1 MFGLILSPLQKLL
14 GILVLIVG
22 LIGVGYYKGHTN
34 TQVKFDAFKSEVAK
48 TAAEQKAKTE
58 ATNTRRAQLAKD
70 KQHAFKSN
78 LDLVRKHYDGL
89 LSDGTG
95 TVPGLPEASQGI
107 NGAPSYHVLAG
118 QCAETTLQLV
128 TLQDYIKEAE

>member
-1 MFGLILSPLQKLL
+1 MFGLVLSPLYKLL
-14 GILVLIVG
+14 GILVLVIG
-22 LIGVGYYKGHTN
+22 LLGVGYYKGHAD

-48 TAAEQKAKTE
+48 TAAEQKAKTDT
-58 ATNTRRAQLAKD
+58 TNARRTLLAKD
-70 KQHAFKSN
+70 KQRAYKSN

-95 TVPGLPEASQGI
+95 TVSGLPEASQGTD
-107 NGAPSYHVLAG
+107 GAPPYHVLAG